1 MGGVRREPTAGP
13 YRPTP
18 FGWRPW
24 PNPATSGSL
33 PFGSLA
39 HAIRAALAQKGLK
52 AYTADIRRRLAA
64 NAGGLSAQ
72 DVRELCGAADLSGVG
87 VDELIGS
94 TGLSF
99 PASPD
104 EPPENDP
111 VFWYPE
117 WDEALGDYLPQHV
130 RVRERTSRRMRAG
143 FYADVLR
150 RHHALVAQTRRVF
163 ERLRPEGLK
172 RLRQWVD
179 GDEFDNRKLID
190 AGRRP
195 PNRGGALRA
204 HLHQAR
210 EGPA

>member
-1 MGGVRREPTAGP
+1 MRRDPSAGP
-13 YRPTP
+13 YWPTP

-33 PFGSLA
+33 PFGPLA

-94 TGLSF
+94 TGLSP

-104 EPPENDP
+104 EFPENDP

-130 RVRERTSRRMRAG
+130 RVRERTVAADGAG

-150 RHHALVAQTRRVF
+150 RHHALVAQTRRAF

-172 RLRQWVD
+172 RLGQWWMAT
-179 GDEFDNRKLID
+179 RST
-190 AGRRP
+190 
-195 PNRGGALRA
+195 
-204 HLHQAR
+204 
-210 EGPA
+210 PAS